1 MAKRSNGFNAAPL
14 AAPAANALAAP
25 TAPAS
30 ARGDADAEED
40 DDDASAANA
49 APPPNCVAVVG
60 AETQTHASHP
70 RYHAIGFASGNRRPS
85 WTQFFSVCSGCEG
98 EGEGGER
105 EGGKAVGVG
114 GRWGMGDDGDG
125 TGTGRGRDGDGTATG
140 TAGFVQSSPSLGTRS
155 ARRRAHLLTAH
166 FDESR
171 ERADSGFRPGGERLA
186 RGHRGGRRRG
196 RPRARR
202 RVMNADTPK
211 ARNTLR
217 FRDRQRQGQEG
228 SDRPRPSTTR
238 TERRALGTLDPRG
251 CSTR

>member
-1 MAKRSNGFNAAPL
+1 MAPRSNGLSAAPL

-30 ARGDADAEED
+30 ARGVC

-85 WTQFFSVCSGCEG
+85 WTQFFSACSGCEG

-105 EGGKAVGVG
+105 EGVG
-114 GRWGMGDDGDG
+114 GRRRR
-125 TGTGRGRDGDGTATG
+125 TTRRGRDGDGDGDGCVHHSFISVARHPTA
-140 TAGFVQSSPSLGTRS
+140 S
-155 ARRRAHLLTAH
+155 AAHLLTAH

-171 ERADSGFRPGGERLA
+171 ERADSGFRPWAERLA

-202 RVMNADTPK
+202 RVNADEVDP
-211 ARNTLR
+211 ARGR
-217 FRDRQRQGQEG
+217 
-228 SDRPRPSTTR
+228 
-238 TERRALGTLDPRG
+238 
-251 CSTR
+251 